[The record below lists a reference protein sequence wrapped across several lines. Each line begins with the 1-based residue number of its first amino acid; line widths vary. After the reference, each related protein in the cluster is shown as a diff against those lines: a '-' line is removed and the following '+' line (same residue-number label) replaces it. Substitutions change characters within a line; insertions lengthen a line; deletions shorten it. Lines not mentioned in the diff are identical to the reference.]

1 MTNKHSFE
9 SFIAQ
14 CCKAPE
20 WELRAFI
27 RKVLSRAGFSII
39 EDDYRGRRGGKF
51 DLVHNMLA
59 VRGTPDVCLVAH
71 TDVCRDHIVD
81 GDDIPVVNP
90 EIKFAQVD
98 GEIREIIQD
107 EGPNYQV
114 GGDDRLGVAI
124 NLYIALNSGM
134 DLALL
139 FTTDEEVGLLSADKV
154 RFAELL
160 DFELLV
166 QVDRGNHSN
175 QLVNRIGGTQLC
187 SLAVE
192 QRLLRIAEEIGLPRN
207 TVNGMLTDVL
217 SIKNNRMCHNAV
229 NMTCGYHNSFGSS
242 KNEFIDVQEARDTMR
257 YVASIVKDFYLN
269 GRTEEFFDASSHESS
284 QEKSG
289 EENSIEFT
297 EEELMLLAEMEAEAA
312 IKSSRAN
319 NSRRGRRYY
328 DDEGGYSSL
337 SSEEDLFSEE
347 AYALDHMEEDSDTD
361 WDSWRQQRQE
371 KSSFA

>member
-154 RFAELL
+154 RFPELL

-187 SLAVE
+187 SLAIE
-192 QRLLRIAEEIGLPRN
+192 RRLLRIAEEIGLPRN

-269 GRTEEFFDASSHESS
+269 GRAGSASEK
-284 QEKSG
+284 QE
-289 EENSIEFT
+289 EENEEKGQYSIEFT
-297 EEELMLLAEMEAEAA
+297 EEELILLAEMEAEAA
-312 IKSSRAN
+312 IESSRTN

-328 DDEGGYSSL
+328 DDEDGS
-337 SSEEDLFSEE
+337 SSEQEEDDLFSEE
-347 AYALDHMEEDSDTD
+347 AYAADRMEEDSDTD
-361 WDSWRQQRQE
+361 WDSWRQQQ